1 MTLAVV
7 AANPDNAYNEL
18 IRLQR
23 LYFPEIE
30 DELKIH
36 DELKLKIMEE
46 ERKYVWMLTRD
57 EKGFLHAARKPIE
70 EMPEHHRARQIHGE
84 IHRRKQMGQK

>member
-1 MTLAVV
+1 M
-7 AANPDNAYNEL
+7 AANPENAYNEM

-30 DELKIH
+30 DELKAY

-46 ERKYVWMLTRD
+46 ERKYVWVLTRD
-57 EKGFLHAARKPIE
+57 KDGFLHAGRKPIE
-70 EMPEHHRARQIHGE
+70 EMPAEHIARQIHGE
-84 IHRRKQMGQK
+84 LHMKDQLKRRAGR